1 MDRTE
6 PAVHRPA
13 LVLGVLSASILL
25 DALDLSIT
33 QVALPSIQRDLA
45 LPAAALQWVATGY
58 ALTYGGF
65 LLLGGRAADL
75 YGRSRV
81 FLGGLVLFGVMSLA
95 AGLAPNAL
103 LLVAA
108 RCVQG
113 IGAALTVPAAVS
125 IIATTFPEG
134 AQRNRALGVFAASAS
149 AGFSVGLVLG
159 GVLTDLL
166 GWPWIFLI

>member
-1 MDRTE
+1 
-6 PAVHRPA
+6 
-13 LVLGVLSASILL
+13 
-25 DALDLSIT
+25 
-33 QVALPSIQRDLA
+33 
-45 LPAAALQWVATGY
+45 
-58 ALTYGGF
+58 
-65 LLLGGRAADL
+65 
-75 YGRSRV
+75 
-81 FLGGLVLFGVMSLA
+81 MSLA

-108 RCVQG
+108 PCVQG

-134 AQRNRALGVFAASAS
+134 AQRNRALGVFAARAS

-166 GWPWIFLI
+166 GWPWIFLVKAPIVAVGLLVGVRALPGGPPAGHARRPVDVAGRGTGAGRGRAA